1 MTTDTKYL
9 VVTVYDNDF
18 TATGCD
24 LGKFIQTI
32 ILNNFEKPEDIIELI
47 EQDKAGFIRE
57 KIALIWAAYH
67 DLDKKFRLN
76 QDSDR
81 RNFFLT
87 NTELLIWG
95 ESDMNYEIGNAEFIV
110 IPLNFVEEPFV
121 F

>member
-1 MTTDTKYL
+1 MTTDKYL

-18 TATGCD
+18 TATGRD

-47 EQDKAGFIRE
+47 DQDKAGFIRE
-57 KIALIWAAYH
+57 KIALFWATYF
-67 DLDKKFRLN
+67 DIEQKFRRN
-76 QDSDR
+76 ADQDH
-81 RNFFLT
+81 RNFFLA

-95 ESDMNYEIGNAEFIV
+95 ESDFDDDFGNSEFIV
-110 IPLNFVEEPFV
+110 IPLNTVEEPFV